1 MIPQFQQQNPY
12 LFQISNT
19 DIEDKITKVKSREQN
34 LYFQSQVHNG
44 SIINYKIVLT
54 EKIIIGA

>member
-19 DIEDKITKVKSREQN
+19 DKEDKITKVKSREQN
-34 LYFQSQVHNG
+34 LYFQSQVH
-44 SIINYKIVLT
+44 KW
-54 EKIIIGA
+54 